1 VYDVIQAINNSLGN
15 NTMNLLTL
23 ITAIKAI
30 DDTHRHMNPAY
41 FNISMYSIIGNALNI
56 ELNMR
61 QYNYITNNV
70 QSKILTDLH
79 SGNAMALSLYKL
91 VDTVI

>member
-1 VYDVIQAINNSLGN
+1 
-15 NTMNLLTL
+15 MNLLTL

-30 DDTHRHMNPAY
+30 DDTHRIFNPSY